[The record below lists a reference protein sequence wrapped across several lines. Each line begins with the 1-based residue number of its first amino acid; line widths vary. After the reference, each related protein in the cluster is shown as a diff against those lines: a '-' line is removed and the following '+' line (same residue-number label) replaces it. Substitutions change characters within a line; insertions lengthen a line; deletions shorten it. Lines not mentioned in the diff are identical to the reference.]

1 MGNRACPLC
10 FARVP
15 RTLVLTRG
23 EELVCPS
30 CHAPLELSRSSR
42 VLSSL
47 DGLLAGFIAAQIV
60 LGLATTGRWVLPML
74 AAILTYAAVAAL
86 VLFFLSDLVVLPK
99 PPAAHFP
106 LPHK

>member
-15 RTLVLTRG
+15 RTLVLTCG
-23 EELVCPS
+23 EALVCPS

-47 DGLLAGFIAAQIV
+47 DGLLGGFIAAQIV
-60 LGLATTGRWVLPML
+60 LRVATTGRWVLPML
-74 AAILTYAAVAAL
+74 GAILTFSLVSTL

-99 PPAAHFP
+99 PPASHFP